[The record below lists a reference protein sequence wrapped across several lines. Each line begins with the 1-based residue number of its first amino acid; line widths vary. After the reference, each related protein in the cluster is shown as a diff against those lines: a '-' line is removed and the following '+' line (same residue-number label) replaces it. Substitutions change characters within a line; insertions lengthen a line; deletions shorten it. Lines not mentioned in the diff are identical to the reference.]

1 VQNRIPGFRRFSRRI
16 LNHLVWKTLQSTKF
30 PMEGN
35 GMRLGMQ
42 TTTVSGTYCMSTP
55 VQTDDTM
62 HGTCI
67 GPQVMKPLEV
77 GDIVPGESVHVFNT
91 SGKDNNCLLYAFT
104 GFVQRIPDEVSTST
118 LWGTCLAIYLV
129 PCARCAALEPRHTA
143 RA

>member
-1 VQNRIPGFRRFSRRI
+1 
-16 LNHLVWKTLQSTKF
+16 
-30 PMEGN
+30 MEGN

-67 GPQVMKPLEV
+67 GPQVMKPLGV

-104 GFVQRIPDEVSTST
+104 GFVQRIPDKVSTST
-118 LWGTCLAIYLV
+118 LWGACLAIYLV